1 MGASLDMHYGYGFIT
16 GDPQEEDNSLAF
28 EAMGI
33 EFDEDDPSE
42 AYYAI
47 IKKFPGVEVASYGH
61 YDYCY
66 GYMIYAASTE
76 GYSWDGAMEVSTDT
90 FGVPTMDEI
99 AALSS
104 VLGYFYPDG
113 EKHLGHMVTVSYG

>member
-1 MGASLDMHYGYGFIT
+1 
-16 GDPQEEDNSLAF
+16 
-28 EAMGI
+28 
-33 EFDEDDPSE
+33 
-42 AYYAI
+42 
-47 IKKFPGVEVASYGH
+47 
-61 YDYCY
+61 
-66 GYMIYAASTE
+66 
-76 GYSWDGAMEVSTDT
+76 MEVSTDT